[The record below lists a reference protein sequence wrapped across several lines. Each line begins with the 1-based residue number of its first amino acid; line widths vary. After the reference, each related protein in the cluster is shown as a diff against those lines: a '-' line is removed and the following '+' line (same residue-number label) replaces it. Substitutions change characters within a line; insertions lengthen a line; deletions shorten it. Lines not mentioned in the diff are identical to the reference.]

1 VAGAAQI
8 LYVPIVVLLPTRPE
22 AIEAL
27 KAHRKRQLEETMR
40 YNGLRE
46 DLGLVFCSTIGT
58 PIRRQN
64 LQRRSFKPLLKKAG
78 LPDIRFHDLRHTFAT
93 LTLAKGANVKTV
105 SKMLGHSTIRVTLD
119 VYAHVMPGMQSDAL
133 KTLDGLFS

>member
-1 VAGAAQI
+1 
-8 LYVPIVVLLPTRPE
+8 LELRPE

-40 YNGLRE
+40 YIGLRR
-46 DLGLVFCSTIGT
+46 DLGLVFCSTTGT